1 MAAPTGGFAMPL
13 GKIGELYAQMQAK
26 DDSIRS
32 LEDQIT
38 FHSERIHEQEKIF
51 ADEIGASEKRLAAIG
66 GLEQKALEH
75 AKLSAEPLAVKA
87 RVLTHVVEELA
98 RKAAGAD
105 EGADAF
111 AAEAAAVVE
120 KLSMATDA
128 HRRSASEA
136 LAFAEAFRASAR
148 RLRDKCSGVDQAR
161 ALLAKKREAAD
172 SAQRRR
178 ASAELELA
186 AAGAESAG
194 IASKLA
200 AARGIL
206 GATDAHS
213 AKVEASL
220 RQAEDALDRQ
230 ALRLEELQSSTA
242 GRIRAAEEERS
253 SLARRVAALLCEGNA
268 LERALAAA
276 RAATRSSRGAAR
288 RSRARAATVAA
299 RRSAVAAAA
308 EELGRRRQDVEVQ
321 RTRCVAML
329 EGVQSQ
335 VLELEKATTT
345 AAAPSID
352 ASGMRAELEA
362 MAMAVEDHRGRAAAS
377 EEAIRRLS
385 ADGGGGGGGGGGGV
399 PSLEERLASKVE
411 ERDAAAARA
420 AAVSAARAEVRR
432 GVAEAEARNEAARA
446 ENEALRSELLELQR
460 RRDAAQRDQQRAF
473 QQEEQ
478 LASQERAMRLQV
490 ERRIEEVDAR
500 LGDQERRARA
510 WREAAEARREQQQR
524 TLRSAHGLV
533 RAVSKSL
540 AAHHQQRT
548 QRSRRA
554 GPAEGALRA
563 GDVAAKASEMRRLL
577 RDAEAAR
584 DEALRRAREEME
596 GMA

>member
-253 SLARRVAALLCEGNA
+253 SLARRVAALLCEGDA

-385 ADGGGGGGGGGGGV
+385 ADGGGGGGGGGV
-399 PSLEERLASKVE
+399 PSMEERLASKVE